1 MKCNLSLEI
10 FNNFSAEGK
19 LNRSITWYTL
29 KSTTEAAIY
38 IQELLRLWGLIA
50 LLFMYYN
57 YNLAVKN
64 MMEDCSIVQYY
75 KLL

>member
-1 MKCNLSLEI
+1 M
-10 FNNFSAEGK
+10 
-19 LNRSITWYTL
+19 
-29 KSTTEAAIY
+29 EAAIY

-57 YNLAVKN
+57 NNLAVKN
-64 MMEDCSIVQYY
+64 TMEDCSIVQYY